1 MKNILSK
8 SQSFTQSISFSTY
21 RNKSNASLTSSN
33 KTSRQYNKDNILIFP
48 ASSSRKKENDQ
59 SKVTK
64 KYHHHYLSN
73 NSSLQRSVSTNFT
86 FNNSGMKIAFGKIVP
101 KICQKK
107 KLLNNKNDSINNE
120 IKLKKQNPKRA
131 ETSKEILNVFKTG
144 LRKKEMELVLGS
156 EEERK
161 KSIFSKK
168 SEEKGFPIISSKKM
182 VKNILPK
189 EYDFNKVKSPEEV
202 LRNAYHPVVRYQK
215 NVLNK
220 HINAINQE
228 INVNYSNMFNLIKKE
243 KFSEK
248 FRMCQDL
255 IDLEKDTKLIEMISD
270 LINNNF
276 KLANEIDE
284 VLEAKKKKEEFE
296 RKQKIL
302 LRFKQVLIRAAIH
315 FKRLNIELD
324 DFLSKNSK
332 TIKPFEE
339 ESSYNLICAIK
350 DKDPDAV
357 IRMVKENNFVVFDF
371 DHVKIFILLTSLI
384 QFKQTPLHW
393 AAKRNLY
400 QIISLLVS
408 KGANASAQD
417 EIGRTPLHVA
427 AIYNNIESLQIL
439 LYELANPLIK
449 NNQGQTPFD
458 VAVDP
463 VSKFILQ
470 RASTVNFFIL
480 LLQLHKLREG
490 INIKLYEKSV
500 KSGLEFLFV
509 EEIKTNF
516 ESLKPYIYI

>member
-21 RNKSNASLTSSN
+21 RNKSNASLTLSN

-64 KYHHHYLSN
+64 KYHHHNLSN

-120 IKLKKQNPKRA
+120 IKLKKQNPRRA
-131 ETSKEILNVFKTG
+131 ETSQEILNVFKTG

-357 IRMVKENNFVVFDF
+357 IRMVKENNFVVLDF
-371 DHVKIFILLTSLI
+371 DNVKIFILLTYLI
-384 QFKQTPLHW
+384 
-393 AAKRNLY
+393 
-400 QIISLLVS
+400 
-408 KGANASAQD
+408 
-417 EIGRTPLHVA
+417 
-427 AIYNNIESLQIL
+427 
-439 LYELANPLIK
+439 
-449 NNQGQTPFD
+449 
-458 VAVDP
+458 
-463 VSKFILQ
+463 
-470 RASTVNFFIL
+470 
-480 LLQLHKLREG
+480 
-490 INIKLYEKSV
+490 
-500 KSGLEFLFV
+500 
-509 EEIKTNF
+509 
-516 ESLKPYIYI
+516 